1 MKLFEEL
8 LSSIS
13 SRIGEAVAKI
23 MLSGNQ
29 DALLDDWDNAVKILD
44 NEIDKFDS
52 IDEPTAKDYIRLAV
66 AYLYF
71 SIYKSLEEKE

>member
-44 NEIDKFDS
+44 NEIDKFDA
-52 IDEPTAKDYIRLAV
+52 IDEPSAKDYIRLAV

>member
-8 LSSIS
+8 LSSINN
-13 SRIGEAVAKI
+13 RIGEAVAKI

-44 NEIDKFDS
+44 NEIDKFDAQE
-52 IDEPTAKDYIRLAV
+52 EPKSKDYIRLAV

-71 SIYKSLEEKE
+71 AIYKSLEEKE